1 LIVDG
6 DARRRL
12 VLDVAIESG
21 DDLAAL
27 EGALLAARAAELTKV
42 RRRDDRL
49 SFGYGSDSARDSM
62 SDEIDQ
68 ARRRMT
74 ILDRLLE
81 ALKKATASR

>member
-1 LIVDG
+1 MDG
-6 DARRRL
+6 EADRQLR
-12 VLDVAIESG
+12 LDVSIESD

-49 SFGYGSDSARDSM
+49 SFGYGSESARDSM

-68 ARRRMT
+68 ARRRMAM
-74 ILDRLLE
+74 LDRLLE
-81 ALKKATASR
+81 ALKKATAGRE